1 MAPLD
6 LMDRPML
13 TAILIAA
20 TLGLATG
27 VGGTLI
33 LQRRGDAEPVA
44 EVIPDVVEAALAP
57 AVEQE
62 QTKQQLVALPAQSV
76 YADAVVADSCP
87 PLTAALAAYSLAVAA
102 SQGEGSAAVNVE
114 EAQVDVSR
122 VLTAM
127 IAGEVCAATQVDGRL

>member
-44 EVIPDVVEAALAP
+44 EVIPDVLEAANAP
-57 AVEQE
+57 VLEQE
-62 QTKQQLVALPAQSV
+62 ETRQMLVANPVQSV
-76 YADAVVADSCP
+76 YAEAVVLDACP

-127 IAGEVCAATQVDGRL
+127 IAGEVCVTTQVDGRL